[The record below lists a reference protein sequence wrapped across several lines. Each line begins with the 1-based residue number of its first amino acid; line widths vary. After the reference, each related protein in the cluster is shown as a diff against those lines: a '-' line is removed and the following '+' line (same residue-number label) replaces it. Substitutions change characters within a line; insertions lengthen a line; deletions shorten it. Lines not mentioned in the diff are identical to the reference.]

1 MLTVELAVL
10 EPGMKYAL
18 MVVGQPGYSGQL
30 LSTDFGKA
38 ISIFREP
45 DIYHHI
51 TANSDNLF
59 LFRQFNRFDCAHHG
73 QRSQVQVNDSYGT
86 FSPIYY
92 SEMVFLHF
100 SVLCLYTGFRGSAK
114 LLSNAA

>member
-86 FSPIYY
+86 FSPI
-92 SEMVFLHF
+92 FNIQ
-100 SVLCLYTGFRGSAK
+100 K
-114 LLSNAA
+114 